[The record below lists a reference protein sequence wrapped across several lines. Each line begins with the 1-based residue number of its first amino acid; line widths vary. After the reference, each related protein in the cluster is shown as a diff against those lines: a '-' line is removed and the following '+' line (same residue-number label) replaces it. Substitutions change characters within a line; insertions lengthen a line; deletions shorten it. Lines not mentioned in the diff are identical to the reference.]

1 MATQDPRLN
10 SLEDDESVGSY
21 VETESS
27 SSSSQ
32 DDRKASQV
40 PAHAGSEQENFT
52 DGFWFCSAV
61 ALVCLTNLFALGIEV
76 DNRCQS
82 TTCND
87 ANSYFDIINT
97 AFTAIFVLDVGIRI
111 LMTGPKLFFLGQ
123 PSRDLIQLEWV
134 NCADFLLV
142 LLRVVDVWLL
152 SPFGVV
158 SNLKFASA
166 FRIFHVFRAVRQVQL
181 NASFRELWLVISA
194 LGETMW
200 TLFWVGVMIIGVIW
214 VAGILVRMAVSD
226 RKPEEFNLDRSEWD
240 FEEYWGTVL
249 RSSYSLFQVI
259 TRDRWSDSL
268 VWPLVETN
276 PSLMVVFICFLT
288 VASLSLMNSVIG
300 VVVESTLSSAR
311 ATAAREQKVKEKV
324 DAQVLQS
331 MREIFEAADTDKS
344 GKLDKDELQA
354 LFRNHRVR
362 DRLKLL
368 QLPFKDLEMLFD
380 ILDDDNGGNINTDR
394 FFRGVERLRGQ
405 AAASDLHQMNVD
417 LNKRLKWCD
426 SHQKEVTDLND
437 HLAELLDA
445 IDDMDGNIVR
455 SDVDEKD
462 PVLMAKRVRQKFV
475 KSEQLRG
482 KNFRKGHKP
491 PEAYNPWE
499 EMRRKEVMA
508 RRLEKRRLEDEDK
521 IKRKEAEKAA
531 QRRAFQEER
540 EKRAERKQAQKSQPP
555 PPPLPHHLQR
565 VREQQQMAKEKRRI
579 EKLRRRAAEEK
590 KRDVLGHMF

>member
-1 MATQDPRLN
+1 MTTQDPRLN
-10 SLEDDESVGSY
+10 SLEDDESVGSF

-32 DDRKASQV
+32 NDRARDM
-40 PAHAGSEQENFT
+40 AHGSEQENFT
-52 DGFWFCSAV
+52 DGFWFCSVV
-61 ALVCLTNLFALGIEV
+61 AFVCMVNLFALGVEV

-82 TTCND
+82 GDCVSQ
-87 ANSYFDIINT
+87 NSYFDITNT
-97 AFTAIFVLDVGIRI
+97 VFTALFVLDVGIRI
-111 LMTGPKLFFLGQ
+111 LATGPRLYFLG
-123 PSRDLIQLEWV
+123 PPNRDFIPIEFV
-134 NCADFLLV
+134 NCIDTLLV
-142 LLRVVDVWLL
+142 FLRVVDVWLL
-152 SPFGVV
+152 APFGVI

-166 FRIFHVFRAVRQVQL
+166 FRIFHVFRAVKQVQL
-181 NASFRELWLVISA
+181 NASFRELWLVVSA

-214 VAGILVRMAVSD
+214 VCGILVTMAVLD
-226 RKPEEFNLDRSEWD
+226 QKKEDFNLDRAEWD
-240 FEEYWGTVL
+240 FDEYWGSVL
-249 RSSYSLFQVI
+249 RSSYSLFQVV
-259 TRDRWSDSL
+259 TRDKWSDSL
-268 VWPLVETN
+268 VWPLVEEN
-276 PSLMVVFICFLT
+276 PGLMVVFICFLT

-311 ATAAREQKVKEKV
+311 ATADREKKVKERIDKL
-324 DAQVLQS
+324 VLQS

-344 GKLDKDELQA
+344 GRLDKDELQA
-354 LFRNHRVR
+354 SFRNHRVK

-368 QLPFKDLEMLFD
+368 QIPFKDLEMLFG
-380 ILDDDNGGNINTDR
+380 ILDDENDGEINTDK

-405 AAASDLHQMNVD
+405 AAASDLHQMNID

-426 SHQKEVTDLND
+426 NHQKEVTDLND

-482 KNFRKGHKP
+482 KNFKKGQKP

-508 RRLEKRRLEDEDK
+508 RRLEKKRLEDHDK
-521 IKRKEAEKAA
+521 IQRKEAEKAA
-531 QRRAFQEER
+531 QRKAFEEER
-540 EKRAERKQAQKSQPP
+540 NARAARKQAQKSQPP
-555 PPPLPHHLQR
+555 PPPLPQHLQR
-565 VREQQQMAKEKRRI
+565 VKEQQQLAKEKKRI